1 MYWVEIV
8 YILNKCLILIVDNMK
23 TSRGRSIL
31 IALILIFVLGH
42 LASCDKDD
50 GVMGKSPEIE
60 FLTDLLTI
68 DLNMADN
75 PSITSVVNSEIG
87 LSSVSMY
94 IIKTGNVVEPFKN
107 TINSFFND
115 KSYSIYEKPVYQED
129 MLGFKV
135 VAVDKREQVTES
147 VLFFD
152 VKPMLN
158 APEINFEPEELV
170 IREGDPVPE
179 FYIRVKAL
187 TELQSVII
195 NKVVDRLET
204 SLIEPVENF
213 EEPYTFNLHSLEYV
227 DEITFGP
234 GITSIKVQAVDSYG
248 KVKISLFPVTYIELP
263 APMITFD
270 NTGLLVDEFAS
281 GNIEGM
287 IASETGL
294 SRVEFIMVG
303 EDLEELVTLD
313 GKELPE
319 HPKQYEFNVAYE
331 KVTVDVKGVLVR
343 AYDLLG
349 KKTETVLPVTVNEIY
364 PAPSVSCIPE
374 DFNAIDMG
382 ASIQYSGMVVST
394 AGLASLQVEKI
405 NTKGES
411 TLVRKY
417 DVTGTL
423 GESVEISGEVEAMAD
438 LVALR
443 VYAVDLNGKITT
455 HLIRGTVGYYL
466 LENVEVGA
474 EKYPFDVPG
483 CFFSTSL
490 RQILTIDKA
499 YGIQDKIDFCF
510 YVTGS
515 PAGIIRV
522 CSMAHGDAKS
532 KYTNKVL
539 GGVNYGVDIWGV
551 RNKTLVQASDFIPD
565 NFDAYTIEDMKSKD
579 GVYTGTRGDLT
590 LSNDAESLGT
600 GAHKIVWFKT
610 VTADGTTK
618 RGLIKYEGISPNSVS
633 KVRSSDCKF
642 NISIKIEK

>member
-1 MYWVEIV
+1 
-8 YILNKCLILIVDNMK
+8 MK
-23 TSRGRSIL
+23 TSRGRSLL

-42 LASCDKDD
+42 LVSCDKDD

-87 LSSVSMY
+87 LSSISMY
-94 IIKTGNVVEPFKN
+94 IIKTGDVIEPFKN
-107 TINSFFND
+107 TINCFFND

-135 VAVDKREQVTES
+135 VATDKRGQVAES

-158 APEINFEPEELV
+158 APEINFEPEELIV
-170 IREGDPVPE
+170 REGDPVPE
-179 FYIRVKAL
+179 FYIRIKAL
-187 TELQSVII
+187 TELQSVMI
-195 NKVVDRLET
+195 NKVVNRSEI

-213 EEPYTFNLHSLEYV
+213 EEPYTFNLNSLDYV

-234 GITSIKVQAVDSYG
+234 GTTSVKVQAIDSYG
-248 KVKISLFPVTYIELP
+248 KVKISLLPITYIELP
-263 APMITFD
+263 APIVTFD
-270 NTGLLVDEFAS
+270 NTNLLVDEFAS
-281 GNIEGM
+281 GNIAGV
-287 IASETGL
+287 ITSETGL
-294 SRVEFIMVG
+294 SKVEFIMLG
-303 EDLEELVTLD
+303 EDLEEHLKLD
-313 GKELPE
+313 GKELSE
-319 HPKQYEFNVAYE
+319 HPKLYEFNVAYE
-331 KVTVDVKGVLVR
+331 KMTVDVKGILVR
-343 AYDLLG
+343 VYDLLG
-349 KKTETVLPVTVNEIY
+349 KKTETILPVTVNEIY
-364 PAPSVSCIPE
+364 PAPSVSFIPE
-374 DFNAIDMG
+374 DFNAVDVG
-382 ASIQYSGMVVST
+382 ASIQYSGVVVSA
-394 AGLASLQVEKI
+394 AGLASLKI
-405 NTKGES
+405 ERINAKGES
-411 TLVRKY
+411 TLVREY
-417 DVTGTL
+417 DVAGIS
-423 GESVEISGEVEAMAD
+423 GESVEILGEVDAMVD

-443 VYAVDLNGKITT
+443 VYAEDLNGKITT

-483 CFFSTSL
+483 CFFSSSL

-499 YGIQDKIDFCF
+499 YEIQNKVDFCF

-532 KYTNKVL
+532 KYTNKVS
-539 GGVNYGVDIWGV
+539 GGVNYGVDAWGM

-565 NFDAYTIEDMKSKD
+565 NFDTYTLDDMKSKD
-579 GVYTGTRGDLT
+579 GIYTGTRGDLT

-600 GAHKIVWFKT
+600 GTHKIVWFKT
-610 VTADGTTK
+610 VTTDGTTK
-618 RGLIKYEGISPNSVS
+618 RGLIKYEGVSPNSVS